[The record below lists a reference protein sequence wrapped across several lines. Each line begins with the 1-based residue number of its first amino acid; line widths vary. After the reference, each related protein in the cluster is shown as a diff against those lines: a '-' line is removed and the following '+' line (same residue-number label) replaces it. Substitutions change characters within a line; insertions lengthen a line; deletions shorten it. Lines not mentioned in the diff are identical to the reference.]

1 MRLIGL
7 GLIMPLTACG
17 QAKKI
22 QKETVLDVVMHS
34 YLDRSIYNIV
44 YNGTGLGVMNKY
56 GSTGIITG
64 VRIPFGIQA
73 LKWNLDGPEGMARNG
88 ELVKVK
94 NKVLISAEQ
103 IPAGTR
109 YIGLHLYP
117 DDTVEVT
124 FAELI
129 PESTTRGKTIR
140 LARK

>member
-56 GSTGIITG
+56 GSSGIITG

-73 LKWNLDGPEGMARNG
+73 L
-88 ELVKVK
+88 
-94 NKVLISAEQ
+94 
-103 IPAGTR
+103 
-109 YIGLHLYP
+109 
-117 DDTVEVT
+117 
-124 FAELI
+124 
-129 PESTTRGKTIR
+129 
-140 LARK
+140 